1 MSAGPYTCLE
11 IDLDALAHNYHF
23 LRSRLEPQTNFLG
36 VVKAYA
42 YGSDSLVIARKL
54 ENLGADYL
62 AVAFTR
68 EGIHLREGGVGLPIL
83 VLHPQ
88 PGDLQF
94 LAKHRLEPN
103 LYSPRLL
110 KLFLQE
116 AQKTGL
122 KNYPVHLEFNTG
134 LNRVGFWENDVAWI
148 AEALDG
154 KDLIDL
160 RSVFSHLAASDD
172 PDAREFTL
180 SQIESFAKIV
190 SEVTAKLPGNPFKHL
205 LNTSGV
211 LNYPEGQW
219 DMVRCGIGLYGYGN
233 APEFDKELQV
243 VARLRTHISQM
254 HMIEPGEYV
263 GYNMGYQSPKGGK
276 IATLP
281 VGHADGIGRQYGQ
294 GKGSFLIGGQKAP
307 IIGNVCM
314 DMVMVEVSGIP
325 CKEGD
330 EVVFFGPELSAE
342 TQAGG
347 ADTISYELLT
357 GISQRIRREIIGG

>member
-1 MSAGPYTCLE
+1 MSVDPLTCLE
-11 IDLDALAHNYHF
+11 IDLDALEHNYHF
-23 LRSRLEPQTNFLG
+23 LRSRLKPETNFLG

-42 YGSDSLVIARKL
+42 YGSDSIAIARKL
-54 ENLGADYL
+54 EALGADYL

-68 EGIHLREGGVGLPIL
+68 EGIHLREAGISLPIL

-88 PGDLQF
+88 PADLKF
-94 LAKHRLEPN
+94 LAEHRLEPN

-110 KLFLQE
+110 KLFLSLAGE
-116 AQKTGL
+116 TGL
-122 KNYPVHLEFNTG
+122 EHYPVHLEFNTG
-134 LNRVGFWENDVAWI
+134 LNRVGFWENDVDWI
-148 AEALDG
+148 AEALEG
-154 KDLIDL
+154 SSAIEIC
-160 RSVFSHLAASDD
+160 SVFSHLAASDD
-172 PDAREFTL
+172 PKARDFTL
-180 SQIESFAKIV
+180 RQIESFAAIV
-190 SEVTAKLPGNPFKHL
+190 REVATKLPGKPFKHL

-233 APEFDKELQV
+233 APQYDNALRP
-243 VARLRTHISQM
+243 VARLRTHISQL
-254 HMIEPGEYV
+254 HLIEPGEYV

-294 GKGSFLIGGQKAP
+294 ERGSFIIGGQRAP

-330 EVVFFGPELSAE
+330 QALFFGPEISAE
-342 TQAGG
+342 TQASQAG
-347 ADTISYELLT
+347 TISYELLT